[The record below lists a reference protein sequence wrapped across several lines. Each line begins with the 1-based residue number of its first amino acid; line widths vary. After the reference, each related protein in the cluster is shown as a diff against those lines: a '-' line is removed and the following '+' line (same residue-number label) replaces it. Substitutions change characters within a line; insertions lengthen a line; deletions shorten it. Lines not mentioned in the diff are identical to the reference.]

1 MNRLAQARA
10 LAAAFLLS
18 LVPVIA
24 ADSAR
29 IAGAAPRVCYRDLAA
44 PAPPMCAAP
53 KAEARLR

>member
-1 MNRLAQARA
+1 
-10 LAAAFLLS
+10 
-18 LVPVIA
+18 VIA

-29 IAGAAPRVCYRDLAA
+29 IVGAAPRVCYRDLAA